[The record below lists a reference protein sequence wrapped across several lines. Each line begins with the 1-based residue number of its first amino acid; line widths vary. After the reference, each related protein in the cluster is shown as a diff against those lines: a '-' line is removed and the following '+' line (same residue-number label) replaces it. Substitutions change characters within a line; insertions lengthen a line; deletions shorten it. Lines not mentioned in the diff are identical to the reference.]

1 MSTWLVTGGGGF
13 IGSHLVHALVNR
25 GECIV
30 ALDNFSSGRRE
41 NLKSLQ
47 GHKGFTLIEA
57 DIRDADQCRKACY
70 GVDFVLHQAAQCS
83 VPASIAD
90 PVRTHET
97 NVTGFLNVL
106 LAARANGVKRLV
118 FASSCAVYGDSK
130 QLPNSEE
137 TFGHFLSPYALSKFV
152 DELYAGMFGIETV
165 GLRYFNVFGP
175 RQDPNGAYAAVIPRW
190 IDAVSRGQQVTI
202 FGDGKTT
209 RDFVFVEDVVAANL
223 LAATTKS
230 KEAIGQVYNVASGKS
245 VSLNTLYAIIRE
257 HLGATSEPI
266 YADFR
271 PGDIRHSSADISKIS
286 RLLGFAPSRSLEE
299 ALKRT
304 ISAYK
309 I

>member
-1 MSTWLVTGGGGF
+1 
-13 IGSHLVHALVNR
+13 
-25 GECIV
+25 
-30 ALDNFSSGRRE
+30 
-41 NLKSLQ
+41 
-47 GHKGFTLIEA
+47 
-57 DIRDADQCRKACY
+57 
-70 GVDFVLHQAAQCS
+70 
-83 VPASIAD
+83 
-90 PVRTHET
+90 
-97 NVTGFLNVL
+97 
-106 LAARANGVKRLV
+106 
-118 FASSCAVYGDSK
+118 
-130 QLPNSEE
+130 LPNSEE

-190 IDAVSRGQQVTI
+190 IDAMSRGQEVTI

-230 KEAIGQVYNVASGKS
+230 KEAIGQIYNVASGKS
-245 VSLNTLYAIIRE
+245 VSLNALYEKIRDL
-257 HLGATSEPI
+257 LGGTSEPI

-271 PGDIRHSSADISKIS
+271 PGDIRHSSADTSKIR
-286 RLLGFAPSRSLEE
+286 RLLRFEPSYSLEE
-299 ALKRT
+299 GLKQS